1 MDELTLNTIKVIL
14 PTTIA
19 FFAGM
24 ALTPLLTHYLY
35 KYKMWKKKSVTK
47 ATDGRDA
54 PITAKLHGD
63 EERKTP
69 RMGGVLVWSVTFL
82 TIIFFSLYAMIDG
95 EIASKLSFLSR
106 NQTWLPL
113 FTLIV
118 GGLIG
123 LVDDWFVVSD
133 RIDYFAGGMSLFKR
147 LTIVFLVSIIGA
159 WWFYVKLDTA
169 NIVIPFVGE
178 WNMGFYFIPFFMLV
192 MISTYS
198 GGVIDGIDGLSGGI
212 FSIIFSAY
220 GIIALSQNQI
230 DLSTFCFKIVGSILA
245 FLWFNIPPA
254 RFFLSDTGTMSL
266 TLTLTVVA
274 FLTEQVVVLPIIA
287 LPLVLASGSSSLQ
300 LLSKK
305 FRHGKKIFL
314 VAPIHHHFQAVGW
327 PAYKVTMRFWVIGI
341 VFALLGVVIA
351 LIG

>member
-1 MDELTLNTIKVIL
+1 
-14 PTTIA
+14 
-19 FFAGM
+19 
-24 ALTPLLTHYLY
+24 
-35 KYKMWKKKSVTK
+35 
-47 ATDGRDA
+47 
-54 PITAKLHGD
+54 
-63 EERKTP
+63 
-69 RMGGVLVWSVTFL
+69 
-82 TIIFFSLYAMIDG
+82 
-95 EIASKLSFLSR
+95 
-106 NQTWLPL
+106 
-113 FTLIV
+113 
-118 GGLIG
+118 
-123 LVDDWFVVSD
+123 
-133 RIDYFAGGMSLFKR
+133 
-147 LTIVFLVSIIGA
+147 
-159 WWFYVKLDTA
+159 YVKLDTA

-220 GIIALSQNQI
+220 GIIAFSQNQI
-230 DLSTFCFKIVGSILA
+230 DLSTFCFTIVGSLLA

>member
-159 WWFYVKLDTA
+159 WWFYVKLGMDSFHM
-169 NIVIPFVGE
+169 PF
-178 WNMGFYFIPFFMLV
+178 
-192 MISTYS
+192 
-198 GGVIDGIDGLSGGI
+198 
-212 FSIIFSAY
+212 
-220 GIIALSQNQI
+220 
-230 DLSTFCFKIVGSILA
+230 
-245 FLWFNIPPA
+245 
-254 RFFLSDTGTMSL
+254 
-266 TLTLTVVA
+266 
-274 FLTEQVVVLPIIA
+274 
-287 LPLVLASGSSSLQ
+287 
-300 LLSKK
+300 
-305 FRHGKKIFL
+305 
-314 VAPIHHHFQAVGW
+314 
-327 PAYKVTMRFWVIGI
+327 
-341 VFALLGVVIA
+341 
-351 LIG
+351 